1 MASDE
6 KLINLHQS
14 LMSLIHSH
22 GFIDYPRRAKLK
34 RIARACAQQLK
45 ISRVGIWKLDPDHQR
60 IQCELLYLLD
70 KDQFLRGTELF
81 REDYPAYFKAITED
95 RIIRVDD
102 ARTDPRT
109 SEFTPDYLT
118 PNNIYSMLDAPIFAA
133 GKLQGVICLEQVGE
147 KRTWD
152 MAEMS
157 YVASLADCI
166 SMLNEQETWLKDRE
180 QLEFLEQCDPLT
192 GLEKRPYFQ
201 KRLDFD
207 LQDSPDPDRVRA
219 LILTGLDF
227 FASIN
232 DDYGHKVADT
242 LLKVVAEELIKR
254 TNPSTCRLSRLGGDN
269 FAIWFP
275 ELESRRQLNDLL
287 EKLKQIGEKPLNVAE
302 GAEIK
307 VSFSTGVVVYPM
319 DSVTLGSPMRCAELA
334 MYRAKQE
341 DRGGV
346 KYFSAEWLDQ
356 MQIRR
361 SLESELIAALDS
373 DQLVAH
379 YQPIYASESLQV
391 IGLEALVRWAHPE
404 KGCIPPAHFLPLA
417 KKLGLMGRLGHYML
431 HQACRDIK
439 SIRETHPGVKWV
451 SVNISSEQ
459 LYDPALSEEI
469 QCILQ
474 EYQLPAESLELE
486 IVEELI
492 SQDSALVRSQL
503 ESLSDLGIRLA
514 IDDFGTGYS
523 SLSRLKHMPVTKLKI
538 DKSFVD
544 GLPDSEDDRCITQS
558 IMGLAKGLQLELV
571 AEGVE
576 TERQA
581 EYLRQAGCEYMQGFL
596 FARPMPLSKLLKQL
610 GT

>member
-1 MASDE
+1 
-6 KLINLHQS
+6 
-14 LMSLIHSH
+14 MSLIHSH